1 MPNQPESDFAALSP
15 REAAR
20 RLSVHPK
27 TLVRWE
33 ARGLLKARRL
43 PSGHR
48 RYLLADVQRLEQQ
61 GAAS

>member
-1 MPNQPESDFAALSP
+1 MPNQPETDSAALSP
-15 REAAR
+15 RETAR
-20 RLSVHPK
+20 RLGVHPK

-33 ARGLLKARRL
+33 AQGLLKARRL

-48 RYLLADVQRLEQQ
+48 RYLVVDVERLEQ